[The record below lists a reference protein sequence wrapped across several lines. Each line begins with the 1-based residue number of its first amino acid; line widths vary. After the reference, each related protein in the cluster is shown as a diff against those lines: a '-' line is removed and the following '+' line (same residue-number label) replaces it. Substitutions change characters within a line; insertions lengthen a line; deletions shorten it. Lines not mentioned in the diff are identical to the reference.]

1 MDSGVDIFT
10 DGACSGNPGEAAIGV
25 VFKDQ
30 GKTIREISEPIGHAT
45 NNIAEYAALIRALK
59 EAQILGIRNIC
70 LHTDSEL
77 MFNQIRGAY
86 QVKAPRI
93 KPLHEEALMLAK
105 GFKRVEFKWVPREL
119 NKDADRL
126 AQGIL
131 KVKASQSGRPDAFVI
146 GEESPGSEG

>member
-1 MDSGVDIFT
+1 MEIVDVFT

-30 GKTIREISEPIGHAT
+30 GKIIKEIAEAIGPAT

-59 EAQILGIRNIC
+59 EAQLLGIKSIR

-77 MFNQIRGAY
+77 MFNQIRGTY
-86 QVKAPRI
+86 QVKAVQI
-93 KPLHEEALMLAK
+93 KPLHEEALALAK
-105 GFKRVEFKWVPREL
+105 SFKRVEFKWVPRES

-131 KVKASQSGRPDAFVI
+131 KAKASQSGRPDAFVI
-146 GEESPGSEG
+146 GEESPSSEG